1 MNTSP
6 KSFWTLF
13 SRVTSSGT
21 FIPEVDGLRFIAIF
35 WVLAFHINGEYIKVM
50 GSNFP
55 GQIDDSLYTHVLHT
69 WDFGVQ
75 LFFVISGFILSLPF
89 VRHYWGDAPK
99 PRLGSY
105 YLRRITRIEPPYVI
119 NLLLFTLLLV
129 VVKGPPIYQLL
140 PHLLASLCYSHNLVY
155 QSVSTINFVTWSLEI
170 EAQFYI
176 AAPLLAFLFFNRS
189 LRFRR
194 VWLASIILASATL
207 AWWLNNQFQVVHMT
221 LLGQLPYFL
230 AGFLLAAWYS
240 QSTEVKISRS
250 YLWDALGLLAW
261 VVMLILLMHK
271 SFSST
276 LALPF
281 LVVGAYVCVFK
292 GRIFGFILTR
302 PAITT
307 IGGMC
312 YTIYL
317 YHPFLKSALKHL
329 LFPLRVSHLYWI
341 NSAFQVCALGTAIIL
356 VAAVCFLL
364 FERPFMFRNWPIK
377 LFSYLKDWAR
387 PFANSEPTGLFP
399 IGKTGSQKD

>member
-1 MNTSP
+1 M
-6 KSFWTLF
+6 
-13 SRVTSSGT
+13 
-21 FIPEVDGLRFIAIF
+21 FIPEIDGLRFIAIF

-50 GSNFP
+50 GRNFP
-55 GQIDDSLYTHVLHT
+55 GQIDNSLYTHVLHT

-119 NLLLFTLLLV
+119 NLLLFTLLLLA
-129 VVKGPPIYQLL
+129 VKGPPIIQLL
-140 PHLLASLCYSHNLVY
+140 PHLVASLCYSHNLVY

-194 VWLASIILASATL
+194 VRLASIILASATL

-240 QSTEVKISRS
+240 ELPSTATPRT
-250 YLWDALGLLAW
+250 YRWDAFGALAW
-261 VVMLILLMHK
+261 FVILVLLMNK
-271 SFSST
+271 SFLSA
-276 LALPF
+276 LVLPF
-281 LVVGAYVCVFK
+281 LVIIAYLSVFNGK
-292 GRIFGFILTR
+292 ILGFVLTR
-302 PAITT
+302 PSITT

-317 YHPFLKSALKHL
+317 YHPFLKSGLKHL
-329 LFPLRVSHLYWI
+329 LFPLRVSHLYWV
-341 NSAFQVCALGTAIIL
+341 NSVFQIFALGSAIIL

-364 FERPFMFRNWPIK
+364 FEKPFMFRDWPTR
-377 LFSYLKDWAR
+377 LRSCLKNLVPQLASRQATD
-387 PFANSEPTGLFP
+387 FMP
-399 IGKTGSQKD
+399 IRKPGAQE